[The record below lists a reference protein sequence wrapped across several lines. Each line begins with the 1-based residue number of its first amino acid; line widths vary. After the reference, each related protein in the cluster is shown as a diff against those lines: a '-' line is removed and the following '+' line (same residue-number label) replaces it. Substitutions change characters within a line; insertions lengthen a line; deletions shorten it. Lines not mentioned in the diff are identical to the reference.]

1 MHKDAKKVAAKTKS
15 KHSIFKSITVVGGM
29 DEWKYE
35 YVASP
40 AQEEPS
46 DYKIIREKFGNK
58 NRDLNVDPD
67 KSGEGGVFQ
76 EGLRVDDAP
85 IVEDFRKSYNKLESW
100 NILIKEKHPDL
111 YEDFKIKFDTA
122 AQKKPKPRTKRD
134 ELIQK
139 IKGLTTEYKTKF
151 RNLEEPHADRIKE
164 KYNQE
169 VNSIKAEIDS
179 LLTQIA
185 SWYKSNTG
193 KEAENVHKDGTE
205 LWRQA
210 WKDAIVKVNTILAS
224 LWPQA
229 KENIKAWVEQKK
241 SERPDVNMEGKIG
254 ELDYIGSLAKGYKGP
269 PKQYVRFNPE
279 NFDVDAN
286 LKAPPLAAY
295 AMKVNDARPDRKR
308 IFGRDTEITPLND
321 FSDQAHKQLI
331 KVEGIKDE
339 PDDKFDVVIEAE
351 ETTEQEQARGSTEK
365 LYRLRPPKL
374 TPEDYQNLIKKLK
387 DKNLLEQGDGTV
399 REDLTSQK
407 YQELSE
413 ILADYKE

>member
-1 MHKDAKKVAAKTKS
+1 
-15 KHSIFKSITVVGGM
+15 
-29 DEWKYE
+29 
-35 YVASP
+35 
-40 AQEEPS
+40 
-46 DYKIIREKFGNK
+46 
-58 NRDLNVDPD
+58 
-67 KSGEGGVFQ
+67 
-76 EGLRVDDAP
+76 VDDAP

-100 NILIKEKHPDL
+100 NILIKEKHPEL
-111 YEDFKIKFDTA
+111 YEDFKIKFDTPE
-122 AQKKPKPRTKRD
+122 QNPDVPTKRD

-139 IKGLTTEYKTKF
+139 IKALTKKYKTKF
-151 RNLEEPHADRIKE
+151 RNLEEPHTGPIKE
-164 KYNQE
+164 EYESN

-210 WKDAIVKVNTILAS
+210 WEKAIFEVNTILGR

-229 KENIKAWVEQKK
+229 KANIEAWVKQKK
-241 SERPDVNMEGKIG
+241 SELPHVNMEGKIG

-269 PKQYVRFNPE
+269 PKQHVRFNPE

-286 LKAPPLAAY
+286 LNAPPLAAY
-295 AMKVNDARPDRKR
+295 AMEVDEVPPDRKR

-321 FSDQAHKQLI
+321 FSDKAHNELI
-331 KVEGIKDE
+331 KVEGIKDNPE
-339 PDDKFDVVIEAE
+339 DKFDVAIEAK
-351 ETTEQEQARGSTEK
+351 ETTQQEQARVSMEK

-374 TPEDYQNLIKKLK
+374 TPEDYQDLIKKLK
-387 DKNLLEQGDGTV
+387 DKNLVHQVNGSVPEN
-399 REDLTSQK
+399 LTLQK